1 MCSAAPCALY
11 RVPPERSLEI
21 MAAVSK
27 ATPLISVVLCTRNRA
42 DLLDKAIASVVAQ
55 DFPSEAYEVL
65 IVDNGSS
72 DHTRQIADRYA
83 EQPNIRYI
91 LEEEVGLC
99 VARNTGWQAA
109 SASYV
114 ALFDDDAIA
123 RPGWLAAIARTFQ
136 RSQGDVGVIG
146 GRIDPIWVAPRPDW
160 LADEIAG
167 ALTIVDWGSNEK
179 EICDPRREYLVGANM
194 AAPKAVIA
202 EVGGFH
208 PWLDRVGNN
217 LLSNGDIHL
226 EIKIM
231 RRGYR
236 CLYVPD
242 MAIEHLAPPER
253 LTQAW
258 FTKRFYWQGISDAVM
273 EIIDGSLSPR
283 RRVGLA
289 ARKLA
294 RLGSAR
300 AKLRAL
306 PLPTRNAAMFHAKC
320 LALIDLGYA
329 AGMLG
334 ASRH

>member
-1 MCSAAPCALY
+1 MT
-11 RVPPERSLEI
+11 
-21 MAAVSK
+21 AVSSS
-27 ATPLISVVLCTRNRA
+27 TPLISVVLCTRNRA
-42 DLLDKAIASVVAQ
+42 DLFDKAITSVVAQ
-55 DFPSEAYEVL
+55 DFPREHYEIV

-72 DHTRQIADRYA
+72 DHTRQVAARYA
-83 EQPNIRYI
+83 EQPNVRYI
-91 LEEEVGLC
+91 LEERVGLC
-99 VARNTGWQAA
+99 VARNTGWQVA

-123 RPGWLAAIARTFQ
+123 KPGWLAAIARTFQ
-136 RSQGDVGVIG
+136 RSRSDVGIIG
-146 GRIDPIWVAPRPDW
+146 GRVDPIWLAPRPDW

-179 EICDPRREYLVGANM
+179 EISDPRSEWLVGANM

-217 LLSNGDIHL
+217 LLSNGDVHL

-242 MAIEHLAPPER
+242 MAIEHFAPPER

-273 EIIDGSLSPR
+273 EIIDGSPSPR
-283 RRVGLA
+283 RRIRLA
-289 ARKLA
+289 ARRLA
-294 RLGSAR
+294 RL

-306 PLPTRNAAMFHAKC
+306 VPPTKPAMFRAKC
-320 LALIDLGYA
+320 LALSDLGYA

-334 ASRH
+334 ASRR